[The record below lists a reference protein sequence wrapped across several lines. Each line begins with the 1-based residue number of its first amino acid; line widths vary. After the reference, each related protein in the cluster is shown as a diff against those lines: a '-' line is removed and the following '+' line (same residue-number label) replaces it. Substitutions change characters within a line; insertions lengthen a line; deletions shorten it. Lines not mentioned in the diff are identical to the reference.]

1 MELLRLVV
9 SIFTATFIGWNI
21 LYLISFRSVKLSF
34 LERLFISY
42 GFGFGF
48 ISLEMFLF
56 HFFSI
61 KFSLIRIMAPWAL
74 LFITNLIIYLK
85 IEIPG
90 GHDPYDMK
98 DRGVNR
104 LLNSFLAAGIIFEIL
119 YAFFRA
125 LIKPIEAYDAIA
137 TYAIRSKIFYLG
149 NSIPRDFFYNFS
161 LLFPHPDY
169 PLNIPLSETFVYLFL
184 GNLNDQIAK
193 VIFPLYFLAILG
205 LLYFAARRFSG
216 RTGALLFTFILA
228 TVPQFNHFATN
239 AYLDVPLSY
248 YCFAG
253 TLFLLY
259 WFRETKSL
267 GCLYISAVMT
277 AMAGW
282 TKNEGFVYCAAN
294 ILLLLVFLFINRRGI
309 KKKDILNGLLYIA
322 VILLILAPWLW
333 VKFTANLVN
342 SDVGS
347 TTLREL
353 NVIKQSYKAWPILYE
368 FQRQIFGPKKWNI
381 IWIAIFIAIVSCR
394 KKIFADDQKYITIS
408 LALTVSGY
416 IFAYLIGRDEIRH
429 MVGTTWSR
437 MMTHFLPLTVYWLAY
452 LMKDEFAA
460 GEAK

>member
-1 MELLRLVV
+1 MELFRLAL
-9 SIFTATFIGWNI
+9 SIFAAVFIGWNI
-21 LYLISFRSVKLSF
+21 LYLISFRKIKLSF

-42 GFGFGF
+42 GSGFGF

-61 KFSLIRIMAPWAL
+61 KFSLIRIIAPWTL

-85 IEIPG
+85 REGPYG
-90 GHDPYDMK
+90 RDPYDMK
-98 DRGVNR
+98 DRGNI

-137 TYAIRSKIFYLG
+137 TYAIRSKIFYME
-149 NSIPRDFFYNFS
+149 NSIPHDFFYNLS

-193 VIFPLYFLAILG
+193 VIFPLYFLATLG
-205 LLYFAARRFSG
+205 ILYFGVRRFSG

-228 TVPQFNHFATN
+228 SVPQFNHFATN
-239 AYLDVPLSY
+239 AYHDIPLSY

-253 TLFLLY
+253 ALFLLY
-259 WFRETKSL
+259 WFKETESL

-294 ILLLLVFLFINRRGI
+294 ILLLLIFLFINRRGI
-309 KKKDILNGLLYIA
+309 KKKDILSGLLYIC
-322 VILLILAPWLW
+322 VILLILTPWLW

-347 TTLREL
+347 TTLSEL
-353 NVIKQSYKAWPILYE
+353 NIIKQSYKAWPILYE

-381 IWIAIFIAIVSCR
+381 IWIAAFIAMAVYR
-394 KKIFADDQKYITIS
+394 KKIFADGQKYITIS
-408 LALTVSGY
+408 LILTVSGY
-416 IFAYLIGRDEIRH
+416 IFAYLIGQDEIRH

-437 MMTHFLPLTVYWLAY
+437 MMMHFLPLTVYWLAY
-452 LMKDEFAA
+452 LIKDEFAERK
-460 GEAK
+460 G